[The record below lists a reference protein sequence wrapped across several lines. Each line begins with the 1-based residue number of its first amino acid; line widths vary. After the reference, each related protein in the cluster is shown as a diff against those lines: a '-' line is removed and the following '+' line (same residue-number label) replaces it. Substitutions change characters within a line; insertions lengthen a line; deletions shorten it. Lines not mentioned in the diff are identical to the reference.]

1 MNYRVRAVRVKQ
13 HDERN
18 RIERV
23 CGTRTTERPLP
34 MDRTT
39 GSFRETIGHESS
51 RTDTSDWDWFPDQYP
66 SSFFAYY
73 CDEYHIP
80 LWGFGDDRLCARVY
94 MYSLPNTRP
103 LLTQIEDLLPSN
115 GNCTGRPRVVVV

>member
-51 RTDTSDWDWFPDQYP
+51 RTDTLLIGIGSPIIIHHPSLVLFGYSTERGYHTGISDVAPRD
-66 SSFFAYY
+66 
-73 CDEYHIP
+73 P
-80 LWGFGDDRLCARVY
+80 LAIEA
-94 MYSLPNTRP
+94 NT
-103 LLTQIEDLLPSN
+103 
-115 GNCTGRPRVVVV
+115 GPRQKRND